1 MGRFRKMLYKISTNI
16 KVFLFVV
23 LFTFVSTVSHAV
35 DLSKNYETVA
45 KSVFIVHTLETYKPV
60 LEGKF
65 SDDSPFKSLEKLPK
79 EMPEPQSLGKG
90 TGFLISKEGYV
101 VTNDHVVAPGSK
113 YVLVDSDGK
122 EYDATLIGKDKFT
135 DLAVLQINDV
145 DSIQHKEPVVFSELD
160 PKVGHPIYIIG
171 HPINMSFVLST
182 GHVTAVDTNKRKY
195 SKFIQTD
202 AVVNKGNSG
211 GPMFNYNNEVV
222 GVITALISPTGY
234 YIGYGYATPPSVA
247 TEIITEI
254 IDKGYIWRP
263 QIGFTILDINDSTKN
278 YIPDLY
284 QNTEGV
290 YISLI
295 QPNSPAQEA
304 GILPG
309 DVILTVNG
317 KKATV
322 EGLINVINAL
332 KELDQVELTILRIS
346 SNTTY
351 TKKLLAKNKE

>member
-1 MGRFRKMLYKISTNI
+1 MGRFRKMLYKISTNLKI
-16 KVFLFVV
+16 YFLVV
-23 LFTFVSTVSHAV
+23 LFTLVSTVSHAV
-35 DLSKNYETVA
+35 DLSKNYEKVS
-45 KSVFIVHTLETYKPV
+45 KSIFIVHTLETYKPV

-79 EMPEPQSLGKG
+79 QMPEPQSLGKG
-90 TGFLISKEGYV
+90 TGFLISEDGYV

-135 DLAVLQINDV
+135 DLAVLQINDTE
-145 DSIQHKEPVVFSELD
+145 SIKHKKPLALAKSD
-160 PKVGHPIYIIG
+160 PKVGIPVYLIG

-182 GHVTAVDTNKRKY
+182 GHITAVDTNKRKY
-195 SKFIQTD
+195 SNFIQTD

-211 GPMFNYNNEVV
+211 GPMFNYNDEVV

-247 TEIITEI
+247 TDIITELL
-254 IDKGYIWRP
+254 DKGYVWRP
-263 QIGFTILDINDSTKN
+263 QIGFTILDINESTKSF
-278 YIPDLY
+278 IPDLY
-284 QNTEGV
+284 ANTEGV
-290 YISLI
+290 YISII

-309 DVILTVNG
+309 DVILAVNG

-322 EGLINVINAL
+322 DGLINVINSL
-332 KELDQVELTILRIS
+332 KELEQVELTILRIS
-346 SNTTY
+346 NNKTF

>member
-35 DLSKNYETVA
+35 DLSKNYETVT

-101 VTNDHVVAPGSK
+101 VTNDHVVAPRSK

-160 PKVGHPIYIIG
+160 
-171 HPINMSFVLST
+171 L
-182 GHVTAVDTNKRKY
+182 
-195 SKFIQTD
+195 
-202 AVVNKGNSG
+202 
-211 GPMFNYNNEVV
+211 
-222 GVITALISPTGY
+222 
-234 YIGYGYATPPSVA
+234 
-247 TEIITEI
+247 
-254 IDKGYIWRP
+254 
-263 QIGFTILDINDSTKN
+263 
-278 YIPDLY
+278 
-284 QNTEGV
+284 
-290 YISLI
+290 SLI
-295 QPNSPAQEA
+295 H
-304 GILPG
+304 I
-309 DVILTVNG
+309 
-317 KKATV
+317 
-322 EGLINVINAL
+322 
-332 KELDQVELTILRIS
+332 
-346 SNTTY
+346 
-351 TKKLLAKNKE
+351 